1 MTKLFNSTF
10 EVSLRIIML
19 LSSIA
24 DTEMTVDRI
33 VAYDFMSVYGRYFGL
48 SDENLHGDNNYGFSE
63 FSARRTA
70 VQVALKTLVTD
81 GLIKA
86 TRRDAGF
93 CYEISESGRKFAKG
107 QKTAYAAEY
116 CHIVKAAHKKYK
128 SKSEVELMTV
138 ISNKSTEALRR

>member
-19 LSSIA
+19 LSAIA
-24 DTEMTVDRI
+24 GTEMTIDRI

-63 FSARRTA
+63 FSTRRTV
-70 VQVALKTLVTD
+70 VQDALKTLVTD

-86 TRRDAGF
+86 SRHDVGF
-93 CYEISESGRKFAKG
+93 CYEVSQSGRKFAKN
-107 QKTAYAAEY
+107 QKTDYAAEY
-116 CHIVKAAHKKYK
+116 CRIVKATHKKYK
-128 SKSEVELMTV
+128 SKSEVELMTA

>member
-19 LSSIA
+19 LSAIA
-24 DTEMTVDRI
+24 GTEMTIDRI

-63 FSARRTA
+63 FSTRRTV
-70 VQVALKTLVTD
+70 VQDALKTLVTD

-86 TRRDAGF
+86 SRRDAGF
-93 CYEISESGRKFAKG
+93 CYEVSQSGRKFAKN
-107 QKTAYAAEY
+107 QKTEYAAEY
-116 CHIVKAAHKKYK
+116 CRIVKVTHKKYK